1 MSYTHS
7 RLEEK
12 VYKTISMLL
21 VSKKLY
27 SVPENAFVTIRR
39 VELSSDTKNAT
50 VYYSFLGDDKMRAKV
65 HNALSSSSSII
76 QKSLASALQ
85 TKNTPKLLFK
95 EDSLFEELVHSRQ
108 ITEDILKKNEE

>member
-1 MSYTHS
+1 MMSYTHS

-50 VYYSFLGDDKMRAKV
+50 VYYSFLGDENMGKKV
-65 HNALSSSSSII
+65 HSALLSSSSVI
-76 QKSLASALQ
+76 QKSLASALK

-95 EDSLFEELVHSRQ
+95 EDTLFEELVHSQ
-108 ITEDILKKNEE
+108 KITDDIIKK